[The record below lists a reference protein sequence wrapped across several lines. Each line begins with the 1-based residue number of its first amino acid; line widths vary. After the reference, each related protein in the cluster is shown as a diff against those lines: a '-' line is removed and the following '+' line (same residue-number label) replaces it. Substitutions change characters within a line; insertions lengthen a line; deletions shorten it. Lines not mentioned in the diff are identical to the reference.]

1 MNERKLAKNTIFYT
15 IALASQKVLSF
26 FYFIILA
33 RGIGVENTGKFTF
46 ALSFTSIF
54 AMFLDLGLTQVLI
67 RETAKNN
74 DHGEK
79 YLANIIGFKLLGSA
93 VIYFL
98 VILLVNALGY
108 PEITKNLVYV
118 SALVMLVDCYS
129 LSVYGVIRGKQNLF
143 FESIGTIINQFTVLA
158 IGSLLIFSGAN
169 LVLVMSVYLLA
180 SLLNFFWS
188 WFNLKRRFKIKLRFS
203 FDWQIWR
210 LLLALALP
218 FAIAGI
224 FGRIFSSL
232 DIVLLSKLK
241 GDYEVGIYSVAF
253 KIAFALQFTAMAFSA
268 SIYPAFSYYF
278 EHAKEHLSKLFVK
291 SMYWLVF
298 LAAPLTFGVISIAD
312 QVIPKVFGVEYGP
325 AIAPLNVLM
334 LSLLFVFLS
343 FPVGAMLNACGRQ
356 SRNTFNTGLVTVFSL
371 VANLSLIPIFG
382 YMGTAWANLIS
393 YFLLFFLGIIVI
405 DSIIDYDKKFL
416 FLSFVKIILASLL
429 MLAVV
434 LVLKNQVHFVVSIV
448 AGAVVYFVA
457 TYLLGLYNWRAIKEL
472 LLEFSGRPKTQS

>member
-26 FYFIILA
+26 FYFIVLA

-67 RETAKNN
+67 RETAKNQEN
-74 DHGEK
+74 SEK
-79 YLANIIGFKLLGSA
+79 YLANIFGFKLLGSA
-93 VIYFL
+93 VIYL
-98 VILLVNALGY
+98 SVVALVNFLGY
-108 PEITKNLVYV
+108 PEVTKNLVYV

-143 FESIGTIINQFTVLA
+143 YESLGTILNQLTVLVV
-158 IGSLLIFSGAN
+158 GSLLIFSRAG
-169 LVLVMSVYLLA
+169 LVWIMSVYLLA

-188 WFNLKRRFKIKLRFS
+188 WLNLKRRFDINLKFS
-203 FDWQIWR
+203 FDWKLWH
-210 LLLALALP
+210 LLFSLALP
-218 FAIAGI
+218 FAMAGI
-224 FGRIFSSL
+224 FSRIFSSL

-253 KIAFALQFTAMAFSA
+253 KIAFALQFAALAFSA

-278 EHAKEHLSKLFVK
+278 ANAKEHLSKLFVK

-298 LAAPLTFGVISIAD
+298 LASPLTFGVISIAD
-312 QVIPKVFGVEYGP
+312 QVIPRVFGAEYAP
-325 AIAPLNVLM
+325 AVAPLNVLM

-356 SRNTFNTGLVTVFSL
+356 SRNTFNTGLVTLFSL
-371 VANLSLIPIFG
+371 IANLSLIPLFG

-393 YFLLFFLGIIVI
+393 YFLLFVLGIVVI
-405 DSIIDYDKKFL
+405 DSIVSYDKKFL
-416 FLSFVKIILASLL
+416 LVSFVKIILVSLL

-434 LVLKNQVHFVVSIV
+434 LILKNQVHFMVSIIS
-448 AGAVVYFVA
+448 GGIVYFVGA
-457 TYLLGLYNWRAIKEL
+457 YLLGLYRWQSVKDL
-472 LLEFSGRPKTQS
+472 LREFSPRFKT